1 MRQLYFPLWQ
11 YYPLYICHILHF
23 HTVCIYTFKVV
34 YLYQYFQ
41 YIQWQCESM
50 KQNHVFL
57 TTQSK
62 RTRCLWWL
70 TEGDIVPWYF
80 WSYDQ
85 QFHPVCHAVHLFV
98 FMQAVRLQRDGG
110 AALLLQYPA
119 GLWSWANTV
128 LFTQNESEE
137 WERDKQILRAWRVKT
152 LLWRKPQ

>member
-1 MRQLYFPLWQ
+1 MNNAFLDIYCILLTYIPTIAYKNQLIDSINIAIHIPFFLWGF
-11 YYPLYICHILHF
+11 YIF
-23 HTVCIYTFKVV
+23 YT
-34 YLYQYFQ
+34 
-41 YIQWQCESM
+41 YI
-50 KQNHVFL
+50 HVFL

-98 FMQAVRLQRDGG
+98 FMQAARLQRDGG
-110 AALLLQYPA
+110 AALLPQYPA

-128 LFTQNESEE
+128 LLTQNESEE
-137 WERDKQILRAWRVKT
+137 WERDKQSLRAWRVKT